1 MGRHE
6 RLITKLS
13 TKGQVIVP
21 KEIRD
26 LLRWKPGTRLSV
38 ERTENGVLLKAEPIF
53 PPTKI
58 EDVVGCLKYDGP
70 TISIEEMNESIV
82 REARRRA
89 GN

>member
-38 ERTENGVLLKAEPIF
+38 KRTEDGVLLKAEPIF